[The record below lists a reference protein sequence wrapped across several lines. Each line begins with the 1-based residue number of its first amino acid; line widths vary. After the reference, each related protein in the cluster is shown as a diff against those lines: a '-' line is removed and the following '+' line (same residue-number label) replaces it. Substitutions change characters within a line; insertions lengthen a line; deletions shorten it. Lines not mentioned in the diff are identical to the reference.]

1 MIELLEYLFEWIGDL
16 FEWIGD
22 LFDGDVVDVDPTAVG
37 GGAAAVI
44 TAFDVISTVL
54 LIQGVLYVASLTA
67 DSIQSELSNRRELK
81 DKGVQHVQ
89 VLQEF
94 INQSGYT
101 EISLAALNAQNK
113 QVGTVRMQTKGYTNV
128 KKGDIIRI

>member
-22 LFDGDVVDVDPTAVG
+22 LFDGGDGDGLGEILAG
-37 GGAAAVI
+37 GFSVLSDA
-44 TAFDVISTVL
+44 L
-54 LIQGVLYVASLTA
+54 LIGSVLYVTSLTV
-67 DSIQSELSNRRELK
+67 DSIRSELSNRRELK

-113 QVGTVRMQTKGYTNV
+113 QVGTVRMQTKGHTNV

>member
-1 MIELLEYLFEWIGDL
+1 MLELL
-16 FEWIGD
+16 GD
-22 LFDGDVVDVDPTAVG
+22 LFDWVVGIIQDPPEIPIPEPETILDVVS
-37 GGAAAVI
+37 
-44 TAFDVISTVL
+44 TAF
-54 LIQGVLYVASLTA
+54 LIQGVIYVASLTV
-67 DSIQSELSNRRELK
+67 DSIRSELSNRRELK

-128 KKGDIIRI
+128 KKGDRIRI